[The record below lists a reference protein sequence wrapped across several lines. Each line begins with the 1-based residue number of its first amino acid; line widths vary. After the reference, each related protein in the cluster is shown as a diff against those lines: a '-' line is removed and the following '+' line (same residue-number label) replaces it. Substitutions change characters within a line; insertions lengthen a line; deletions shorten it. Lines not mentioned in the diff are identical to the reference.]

1 MSSEVVVSRKIGLRE
16 TAIRPPLKA
25 GEILMDFIEPVF
37 ISRVTLEGTKNLD
50 TVRQFLSEGK
60 HVVIVANH
68 QSHADGPAIHVGLS
82 RNGFADLAK
91 RCVYVSGIKMDQMP
105 ATKILG
111 RRVPTIPVWPPTIE
125 PKNEA
130 EEREKSGML
139 RQSLKALAE
148 CFQKKKIVVLF
159 PEGGRSRNKGM
170 RQAFGQVAS
179 YMRGAYVVPF
189 GIVGTDKILGVGKLL
204 PRRGDVSEI
213 VGEPIDTDSYEETLG
228 LPADRQRQQVVDHVM
243 EAVAALLPESYRG
256 YYAKQEVSH

>member
-1 MSSEVVVSRKIGLRE
+1 MSLEAGANKKIGLRE

-37 ISRVTLEGTKNLD
+37 ISSVNLEGTKNLD
-50 TVRQFLSEGK
+50 TVRELLFEGK
-60 HVVIVANH
+60 HIVIVANH

-91 RCVYVSGIKMDQMP
+91 KCVYVSGIKMDQMP

-111 RRVPTIPVWPPTIE
+111 RRVPTISVWPPTIE
-125 PKNEA
+125 PKNED
-130 EEREKSGML
+130 EERTKNKML
-139 RQSLKALAE
+139 MQSMRALRE
-148 CFQKKKIVVLF
+148 CFQNGKIVVLF

-170 RQAFGQVAS
+170 RQAFSQVAA

-213 VGEPIDTDSYEETLG
+213 VGEPIDTDSYEKTLS
-228 LPADRQRQQVVDHVM
+228 LSADRQRQQVVDHVM